1 MRRSRSPASSCCTAF
16 GRDSSNCHLSAFK
29 VELHLQ
35 SGTRCFRPEL
45 CAAKQ
50 ECLLVLAI
58 CTRAVA
64 SCPRLHANIGA
75 WNPLVPETIWS
86 IWGITAP
93 TSGEDEPPA
102 DGLIYRQRPAAI
114 GVGITLLGG
123 RRGEFAC
130 GTIAVDDSVVGG
142 ARHATGD

>member
-1 MRRSRSPASSCCTAF
+1 MGRSRTPASSCCTAF

-35 SGTRCFRPEL
+35 SGTWCFRPEL
-45 CAAKQ
+45 SAAKQ

-64 SCPRLHANIGA
+64 SCPRLRANIGA

-86 IWGITAP
+86 IWRIPAP
-93 TSGEDEPPA
+93 PSGEDDPPP
-102 DGLIYRQRPAAI
+102 DGLISGQAQAAI

-123 RRGEFAC
+123 GRGEFAG
-130 GTIAVDDSVVGG
+130 GTIAVDDSVVGR
-142 ARHATGD
+142 A

>member
-50 ECLLVLAI
+50 ECLLMLAI
-58 CTRAVA
+58 CTRAGTRSSQIAKIQQEQKWGVEGDMLFPEGGYQLSA
-64 SCPRLHANIGA
+64 NGKQALNQYVPQLKNLQNARL
-75 WNPLVPETIWS
+75 
-86 IWGITAP
+86 
-93 TSGEDEPPA
+93 
-102 DGLIYRQRPAAI
+102 
-114 GVGITLLGG
+114 
-123 RRGEFAC
+123 
-130 GTIAVDDSVVGG
+130 VVY
-142 ARHATGD
+142 